1 MKAISAECIEEF
13 NVNIEKISSIIKE
26 KFTEAT
32 IASLDKD
39 ATYLINCKVDK
50 ESFPEDINRHII
62 ALKEIFNQSGIKT
75 IIIISKPEFNIDMYK
90 LSGEEQ

>member
-1 MKAISAECIEEF
+1 MD
-13 NVNIEKISSIIKE
+13 IEKISSIIKE

-39 ATYLINCKVDK
+39 ATYLIDCKVG
-50 ESFPEDINRHII
+50 EEFSPEDINRHVI
-62 ALKEIFNQSGIKT
+62 ALKEVFNQSGIKT

-90 LSGEEQ
+90 LSGE